1 MKLVQLSSSNT
12 LLALELAFYAL
23 VPYFSE
29 VHPLIHPLIVGSSVP
44 LFYSVP
50 KHETQCTSAHP
61 RMGYPNSNWIR
72 LTSTSMHRD
81 DITIQ
86 VVFFGEKEYP
96 DDDPKDQ
103 VTLDLE
109 E

>member
-1 MKLVQLSSSNT
+1 MKVVQLSSSNL
-12 LLALELAFYAL
+12 LLALELASRAL
-23 VPYFSE
+23 FPSFSE
-29 VHPLIHPLIVGSSVP
+29 DQPLIHPLIVASSVP
-44 LFYSVP
+44 LSYPVP
-50 KHETQCTSAHP
+50 KCNARLLSHAWDTQDDA
-61 RMGYPNSNWIR
+61 WIR
-72 LTSTSMHRD
+72 LTSTSIHRD
-81 DITIQ
+81 DMIIQ

>member
-1 MKLVQLSSSNT
+1 
-12 LLALELAFYAL
+12 
-23 VPYFSE
+23 
-29 VHPLIHPLIVGSSVP
+29 
-44 LFYSVP
+44 
-50 KHETQCTSAHP
+50 
-61 RMGYPNSNWIR
+61 
-72 LTSTSMHRD
+72 MHRD